1 MTKFGANTLTEK
13 GNLLEKTV
21 VQAKAE
27 VLEQINL
34 ELTKTPN
41 GAYAMVLGEKED
53 GTPVYLTVSL
63 TVGFADPFVKHEKKA
78 KAKVEAEPIVLNLFG
93 KAE

>member
-1 MTKFGANTLTEK
+1 MKVFGTELLTEK

-21 VQAKAE
+21 TQAKAE

-34 ELTKTPN
+34 PITKTPN
-41 GAYAMVLGEKED
+41 GAYALVLGEKED

-63 TVGFADPFVKHEKKA
+63 TVGFADPFIKHEKKA
-78 KAKVEAEPIVLNLFG
+78 KAKAEAVEIKLNLFG
-93 KAE
+93 NAE